1 MSFEIGPIHSTPG
14 SAVPARRAV
23 PAGAPGFQATLAAAG
38 RPSAP
43 QDVVS
48 LGIPA
53 SPPAEVLDAVGAAAD
68 AVDTMA
74 KENRELHFAHD
85 PESGRVVVQVRNLA
99 TREVIRTIPNSEALG
114 LLSGGSL

>member
-14 SAVPARRAV
+14 SAAPARRAA
-23 PAGAPGFQATLAAAG
+23 PAAAPGFQATLAAAG
-38 RPSAP
+38 RTAAP

-48 LGIPA
+48 VGIPA
-53 SPPAEVLDAVGAAAD
+53 TPPAEVLDAVGAAAD

-74 KENRELHFAHD
+74 RENRELHFERD

-99 TREVIRTIPNSEALG
+99 TREVVRTIPSSEALD
-114 LLSGGSL
+114 LLSGGSA

>member
-1 MSFEIGPIHSTPG
+1 MSFEIGPIHSSPG

-38 RPSAP
+38 GPSAT

-68 AVDTMA
+68 AVDAMA
-74 KENRELHFAHD
+74 RENRELHFERD
-85 PESGRVVVQVRNLA
+85 PDSGRVVVQVRNLA
-99 TREVIRTIPNSEALG
+99 TREVLRTIPSSEALG
-114 LLSGGSL
+114 LLSGGSF